1 MKVNLSSDQL
11 PLNKCVFF
19 KGLIISKF
27 SNEPHGLDMAKK
39 NVWLKVLL
47 VLVSLILSFCFLL
60 SLISLISHI
69 KWKSNFIGGRM
80 GW

>member
-11 PLNKCVFF
+11 LLNKRVFF

-47 VLVSLILSFCFLL
+47 LLVSLICEINGKVIL
-60 SLISLISHI
+60 
-69 KWKSNFIGGRM
+69 
-80 GW
+80 